1 MDFIIP
7 LQLALIPILVGVN
20 QVLKTLGIPKRFV
33 PITSILL
40 GVGISFIVPG
50 VATMFVAVVGG
61 AVIGLSAVG
70 LFSGTR
76 ATVGK

>member
-50 VATMFVAVVGG
+50 VATTFVAVVGG

>member
-7 LQLALIPILVGVN
+7 LQLALIPILIGVN
-20 QVLKTLGIPKRFV
+20 QVLKTLGIPKRFIPV
-33 PITSILL
+33 VSVLL
-40 GVGISFIVPG
+40 GIGISLIVPG
-50 VATMFVAVVGG
+50 VVTTFVAVVGG

-76 ATVGK
+76 AIVGK

>member
-50 VATMFVAVVGG
+50 VATTFVAVVGG

-76 ATVGK
+76 AIVGK